1 MRDDDEPRRVR
12 DAALDFAR
20 ACGIDTAKWGVV
32 GMWADDKRV
41 MFDLAKLDG
50 PIPDGLPDHVFP
62 IYQVTLQLADSLPG
76 GEPR

>member
-1 MRDDDEPRRVR
+1 MRDDEPRRVR

-20 ACGIDTAKWGVV
+20 ACGIDTNRWGVV
-32 GMWADDKRV
+32 GLWADAERV
-41 MFDLAKLDG
+41 MFDLAKFDG

-76 GEPR
+76 GESDD